1 MATSSSSSSGLS
13 SGGEHL
19 SWWVLLP
26 SLSPSLPP
34 YNMSRITRLG
44 VTSRRIEGHEKGLRF
59 PRRSPEKIK
68 VFSFFFSFVLHLLP
82 QSIFFLAPILKN
94 SVPEHRPGFSRVFRC
109 CWGISLSLSLFLSS
123 PWPVFEGKAAFV
135 DKIDSFINNGFRYRS
150 HLLLSDPRQNSCFV
164 RWSDPKPAKL
174 DNFEYMNVT
183 LKLTRLLL
191 LFRVCFNLSFIFEIA
206 VRNKDPVLV

>member
-1 MATSSSSSSGLS
+1 MHEFERNRVGEERDREGGREREKFIYAVWSHYTERLFLRLFSGSRGGIREGIKMATSSSSSSGLS

-59 PRRSPEKIK
+59 PHRSPEKIK
-68 VFSFFFSFVLHLLP
+68 VFSFFFSFVLHLLLP

-109 CWGISLSLSLFLSS
+109 CWGISLSLSLSLPLGLFSREK
-123 PWPVFEGKAAFV
+123 P
-135 DKIDSFINNGFRYRS
+135 
-150 HLLLSDPRQNSCFV
+150 LLSTR
-164 RWSDPKPAKL
+164 
-174 DNFEYMNVT
+174 
-183 LKLTRLLL
+183 LTRL
-191 LFRVCFNLSFIFEIA
+191 
-206 VRNKDPVLV
+206 